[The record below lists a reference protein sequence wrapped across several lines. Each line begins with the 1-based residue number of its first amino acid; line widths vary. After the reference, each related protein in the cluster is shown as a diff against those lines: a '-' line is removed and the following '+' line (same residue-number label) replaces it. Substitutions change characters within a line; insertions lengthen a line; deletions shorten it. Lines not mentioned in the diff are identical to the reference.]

1 MLMFHV
7 EHYKG
12 KTMKFETAIKVLRKD
27 AEFLG
32 KTDFIEYLAWT
43 NDNWLTAPAKVK
55 QALDAIADCD
65 PDRIIEIHGRS
76 QGASR

>member
-7 EHYKG
+7 ELYKG

-32 KTDFIEYLAWT
+32 KTDVIEYLAWT
-43 NDNWLTAPAKVK
+43 NDNWMTAPAKIK
-55 QALDAIADCD
+55 QALEAIADCD
-65 PDRIIEIHGRS
+65 HARIS
-76 QGASR
+76 